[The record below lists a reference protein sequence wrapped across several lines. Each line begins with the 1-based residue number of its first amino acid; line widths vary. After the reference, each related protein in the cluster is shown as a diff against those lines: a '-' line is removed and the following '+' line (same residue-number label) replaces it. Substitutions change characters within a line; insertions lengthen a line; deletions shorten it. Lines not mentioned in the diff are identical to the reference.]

1 MIPLTRKEFIKEYY
15 TNVVDLIKGTGIFI
29 ETLMAQAIIES
40 QGKVNGNY
48 MVGGSTLAKKYNNLF
63 GIKADSSWQ
72 GKKVNLKTGEVFSG
86 QYVVITDAFR
96 VYDSPLDSMKD
107 YIKFLQKNPRYTKY
121 GVFTAKDYAQQA
133 QALKAAGYATAPDYA
148 NVVTAVG
155 DYVKRTIKELKDKK
169 QIFEPGS
176 GIIKP
181 SGLIIFL
188 IALVSFMALKK

>member
-1 MIPLTRKEFIKEYY
+1 MIPLTRKDFIKEYY
-15 TNVVDLIKGTGIFI
+15 TKAVEIISGTGIFI

-40 QGKVNGNY
+40 QGLVNGNY

-63 GIKADSSWQ
+63 GIKADASWQ

-96 VYDSPLDSMKD
+96 VYDSPVESMKD

-121 GVFTAKDYAQQA
+121 GVFTAKSYAEQA
-133 QALKAAGYATAPDYA
+133 KALKAAGYATAPNYA
-148 NVVTAVG
+148 ETVTAVG
-155 DYVKRTIKELKDKK
+155 DYVKKTIKELKDKK

-176 GIIKP
+176 GTIKT

-188 IALVSFMALKK
+188 IALASYMIIKK